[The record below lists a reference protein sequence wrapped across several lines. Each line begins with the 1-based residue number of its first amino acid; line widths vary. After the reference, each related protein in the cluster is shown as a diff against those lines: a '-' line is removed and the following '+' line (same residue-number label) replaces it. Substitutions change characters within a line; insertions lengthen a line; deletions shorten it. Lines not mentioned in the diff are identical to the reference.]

1 MNPIGSRLKVV
12 LARPRFAPNIGS
24 TARVCANFEVHAL
37 SVIHPEC
44 DWSTGEPQKLAVGA
58 ASKYLEGLH
67 LDSSVPAAVSDC
79 ELAIGF
85 TRRPG
90 EHRSSTLELAELGAL
105 IHASGARRVAL
116 VFGNE
121 ETGLTDDELMPCSHF
136 CRIPTAELLP
146 SMNLSHAVAAVV
158 SRVFDDLSRAS
169 SAPRTLES
177 GRVTRAEPAPMTEMH
192 GFFGHW
198 RELLV
203 ECGLTE
209 AGNPDRLVRRLE
221 RLFYRLQ
228 PSLREVRFLRGILSK
243 TQYWVRQGR
252 ATTSALPPRKA

>member
-1 MNPIGSRLKVV
+1 MGERLRVV
-12 LARPRFAPNIGS
+12 LARPRFAPNIGA
-24 TARVCANFEVHAL
+24 TARVCANFEVHSL
-37 SVIHPEC
+37 SVVAPEC

-58 ASKYLEGLH
+58 ASRYLETLH
-67 LDSSVPAAVSDC
+67 LDPSVPAAVADC

-90 EHRSSTLELAELGAL
+90 EHRTSTLELAELGSL
-105 IHASGARRVAL
+105 IHSSGARRVAL

-121 ETGLTDDELMPCSHF
+121 ETGLTDEELVPCSHF

-169 SAPRTLES
+169 AAPRTLES
-177 GRVTRAEPAPMTEMH
+177 GRVSHSEPAPMAEMH
-192 GFFGHW
+192 GFFAHW
-198 RELLV
+198 RELLT

-228 PSLREVRFLRGILSK
+228 PSLREVRLLRGILSK
-243 TQYWVRQGR
+243 AQYWIRRGR
-252 ATTSALPPRKA
+252 SPTS